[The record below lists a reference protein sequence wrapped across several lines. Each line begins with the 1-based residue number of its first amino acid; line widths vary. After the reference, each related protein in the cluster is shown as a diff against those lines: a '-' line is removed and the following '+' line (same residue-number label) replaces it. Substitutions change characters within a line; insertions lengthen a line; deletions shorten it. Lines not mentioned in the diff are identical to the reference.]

1 MANPDLKVVSAL
13 TGEEED
19 NTSPDTLAVRRLQQE
34 WALST
39 IGGELR
45 VISLRQVANFR
56 NQKEGVDVFYY
67 KLSDADLM
75 LRRAIEAMGLPVTKP
90 SAVIQQFK
98 DSPLTKV
105 FNSVS
110 SCPDEGD
117 EDTLCL
123 WRNLACNPEDGKW
136 PTIRK
141 FLEDVICSSDNKLF
155 LYLLRYLAHMLQTPA
170 EKPGIFIVLYGE
182 EGVGKGFFS
191 QLLQRIWGRSVLI
204 VQSID
209 SVVGAFNNQL
219 EQGFIVWLDEA
230 MFEGAKAQNDKLKSL
245 ITEPYI
251 QISGKYQPTRNIK
264 SPHRWFASTNR
275 KRVAE
280 VRHDDRRQVPI
291 NVANTYKQDIEYFG
305 ALANVLEDGT
315 EVNAF
320 VHQLLN
326 LDISTFEPRNR
337 PKTAEVVNQKILSLA
352 GFTRYWYEV
361 LVQGEFS
368 IGCEFIYRDTSWIEP
383 KFLRSA
389 DIKQC
394 YLRSNKQAERYESIQ
409 ERAIYSEL
417 AQICPS
423 ANKVRQDNRHGLS
436 LPHIDVAR
444 AEFEQ
449 WIGDK
454 LSWD

>member
-45 VISLRQVANFR
+45 VISLRQVADFR

-90 SAVIQQFK
+90 STVIQQFK
-98 DSPLTKV
+98 DSPLTRV

-136 PTIRK
+136 PTIRE

-155 LYLLRYLAHMLQTPA
+155 LYLLRYLAHMLQKPA

-219 EQGFIVWLDEA
+219 EHGFIVWLDEA

-291 NVANTYKQDIEYFG
+291 NVANTYKQDVEYFG
-305 ALANVLEDGT
+305 ALANVLQDGA

-326 LDISTFEPRNR
+326 LDISTFEPRDR
-337 PKTAEVVNQKILSLA
+337 PKTAEAINQKILSLSGLA
-352 GFTRYWYEV
+352 RYWYEV

-368 IGCEFIYRDTSWIEP
+368 IGCEFIYRDTSWTEP
-383 KFLRSA
+383 KFIRSA

-417 AQICPS
+417 EKICPS
-423 ANKVRQDNRHGLS
+423 AQKTREDNRHGLS

-454 LSWD
+454 LTWD